1 MLLDQFTVF
10 YKMAKKYLSVIAIL
24 FYSTAFA
31 NVYETDN
38 NGVPT
43 FSNVDTKGAKQVSV
57 DKPQVVS
64 SYNQISNGPSVDSYK
79 QRDNEIV
86 WKNQGASSRYEQRSS
101 QDIRNLEGSLESFAR
116 SYENQGDSRR

>member
-1 MLLDQFTVF
+1 
-10 YKMAKKYLSVIAIL
+10 MAKKYLSVIVIL

-57 DKPQVVS
+57 DKPQVVN
-64 SYNQISNGPSVDSYK
+64 SYNQISNGPSLNDYK
-79 QRDNEIV
+79 QKEII
-86 WKNQGASSRYEQRSS
+86 KLFGRIKA
-101 QDIRNLEGSLESFAR
+101 LEVKKDLAKILGI
-116 SYENQGDSRR
+116 

>member
-1 MLLDQFTVF
+1 
-10 YKMAKKYLSVIAIL
+10 MAKKYLSVIVIL

-57 DKPQVVS
+57 DKPQVVN
-64 SYNQISNGPSVDSYK
+64 SYNQISNGPSLNDYK
-79 QRDNEIV
+79 QKRDNQIV
-86 WKNQGASSRYEQRSS
+86 WKNQGSRGEERSS

-116 SYENQGDSRR
+116 DYESQDQSRR